1 MKRGMMI
8 AGLCAGM
15 WLGGSAWGQE
25 TIVTNLL
32 VNGTLRQDANSEAS
46 GDFSAALGFESV
58 ASGPFSHAEGEVTTA
73 SGVASHAE
81 GGGTI
86 AAGDNSHAEGQL
98 TEALAGNS
106 HAGGA
111 YARVRA
117 QDSNAFIHA
126 TGSTNAMKQ
135 TQYPNA
141 AHFDRLVTLAPAVD
155 AGNAVLSRT
164 ENDQRYLVTT
174 NGTMGG
180 ELNMDENSIRNA
192 AMVDGFGT
200 HISLE
205 ERMTYE
211 TNLWANWNA
220 DLLDGYHAAAFV
232 QKAGDTM
239 TGDFSL
245 AGSLILLPTTE
256 AVLNPGFQ
264 TDGDVTMHWMTESG
278 TYFKYGATGGEGD
291 RFHFGSDGEFKAWGN
306 VYSLAD
312 LVADRDLAV
321 GGQGR
326 VQYDPEIGTNQ
337 YALWVRNF
345 GATYN
350 DARGLLVTTPEY
362 SGGAG
367 IIFHAASKA
376 GQSMASRLIVGTDGN
391 VGVGVNDPQSKLHV
405 AGDARVSGNILMLD
419 GQNIISPNF
428 NPNTWGSGFD
438 AWGPNAYLK
447 YGFVREL
454 LVAQN
459 SSFQGKVMIGTSSDY
474 AVLNVGAPTN
484 LVTPTY
490 AARFESRL
498 GADSDKARGLL
509 VNFPNT
515 TNPSSILFHAMS
527 GAGPYTNSRFVV
539 KADGKVGIGT
549 SYPEATLHVNG
560 DLRVDG
566 AFAGDGSG
574 LTNLPVTGLT
584 TNEAD
589 SRYVNV
595 SGDAMTGTL
604 SVAGGITTEGIT
616 LTRSG
621 AANLSITNEG
631 DYPLLRNAHSEIWFG
646 TPYDRSL
653 WFNFA
658 AGTNVYF
665 GDVNN
670 PQNICMYG
678 DLHVSGTING
688 DGSGLINLPVTGL
701 TTNEADARYATVAQ
715 GSLAETALQ
724 PGTAITVASVHIL
737 GNTNTAPGSVVAGG
751 HNNLAS
757 TNSFVGGGEYNYGN
771 ADYSVVAGGYANMVY
786 TPHSVILGGQYNRAS
801 GICSVVV
808 GGQNNSI
815 LSNGYSQYSCI
826 VGGQGNSIQ
835 RGGNSIIGGGYHNRM
850 EYSGGGPGTASMF
863 IGGGYTN
870 FTGARFAVIPG
881 GVANVVTGTYGF
893 AAGSYAIAGHQ
904 SAFVWSDSSSTNRF
918 TSTSSNQFLIRAT
931 GGVGI
936 NTNVTAGMAL
946 VVAGDVDVAGSGRF
960 SAGIR
965 VPLQGD
971 ISMGSYT
978 NGTF

>member
-1 MKRGMMI
+1 MKRGMLI

-111 YARVRA
+111 YAQVRA

-126 TGSTNAMKQ
+126 TGTTNGLKQ

-155 AGNAVLSRT
+155 AGNAVLSRS

-180 ELNMDENSIRNA
+180 ELNMDESSIRNA

-232 QKAGDTM
+232 RKAGDTM

-245 AGSLILLPTTE
+245 AGSLILLPTQET
-256 AVLNPGFQ
+256 VLEPGFQ

-376 GQSMASRLIVGTDGN
+376 GGSMASRFIVGTDGN

-405 AGDARVSGNILMLD
+405 AGDTRVSGNILMLD

-438 AWGPNAYLK
+438 AWGPNAYMK

-459 SSFQGKVMIGTSSDY
+459 AEFQGKVMIGTSSEY
-474 AVLNVGAPTN
+474 AQLNVAAPTN

-515 TNPSSILFHAMS
+515 TNSSSILFHAMS

-549 SYPEATLHVNG
+549 SYTEAMLDVRGDVRFEGMLVDSNFVVGGELSVGSLASTGTVTASIIQNANSVWIYSGNVNQNSGLWISDTRVEVQG
-560 DLRVDG
+560 DLWVDG
-566 AFAGDGSG
+566 GGGNSFFLHQDTG
-574 LTNLPVTGLT
+574 NLNLGY
-584 TNEAD
+584 D
-589 SRYVNV
+589 
-595 SGDAMTGTL
+595 L
-604 SVAGGITTEGIT
+604 SVAGH
-616 LTRSG
+616 
-621 AANLSITNEG
+621 AAIGSSTDKTNL
-631 DYPLLRNAHSEIWFG
+631 
-646 TPYDRSL
+646 
-653 WFNFA
+653 
-658 AGTNVYF
+658 
-665 GDVNN
+665 
-670 PQNICMYG
+670 
-678 DLHVSGTING
+678 
-688 DGSGLINLPVTGL
+688 
-701 TTNEADARYATVAQ
+701 TVAGWAMIDCVPPQ
-715 GSLAETALQ
+715 G
-724 PGTAITVASVHIL
+724 G
-737 GNTNTAPGSVVAGG
+737 
-751 HNNLAS
+751 
-757 TNSFVGGGEYNYGN
+757 
-771 ADYSVVAGGYANMVY
+771 
-786 TPHSVILGGQYNRAS
+786 
-801 GICSVVV
+801 
-808 GGQNNSI
+808 
-815 LSNGYSQYSCI
+815 
-826 VGGQGNSIQ
+826 
-835 RGGNSIIGGGYHNRM
+835 
-850 EYSGGGPGTASMF
+850 
-863 IGGGYTN
+863 
-870 FTGARFAVIPG
+870 
-881 GVANVVTGTYGF
+881 
-893 AAGSYAIAGHQ
+893 
-904 SAFVWSDSSSTNRF
+904 
-918 TSTSSNQFLIRAT
+918 
-931 GGVGI
+931 
-936 NTNVTAGMAL
+936 
-946 VVAGDVDVAGSGRF
+946 
-960 SAGIR
+960 
-965 VPLQGD
+965 
-971 ISMGSYT
+971 ISMGVYT
-978 NGTF
+978 NR